1 MVHRASEKSQPT
13 HSRTAA
19 GKMNT
24 DEVSAQAKRIPDYE
38 PNKYDTYDGVDV
50 AEMTVDTET
59 CRIHVKR
66 VLAVHDCGHPMKPA
80 QVINQ
85 INGAAGHLVP
95 LFEHR
100 LLDR

>member
-1 MVHRASEKSQPT
+1 MVHSLSGKFQPVPF
-13 HSRTAA
+13 RTAA

-50 AEMTVDTET
+50 AEVTVDTET

-66 VLAVHDCGHPMKPA
+66 DVYKRQNLERHFRRAWGWTS
-80 QVINQ
+80 
-85 INGAAGHLVP
+85 LVRP
-95 LFEHR
+95 PSRNL
-100 LLDR
+100 